1 MAAPEEPESLEQ
13 VKMKCITSPL
23 CLSSTHTHTLSLFT
37 LMQLGLELKSKK
49 KRKKKPVDMSRL
61 DADLADLAATDN
73 TQTTDKTGSSTVSTG
88 PAPLATNVSIV
99 GTFCYVHY
107 FI

>member
-1 MAAPEEPESLEQ
+1 
-13 VKMKCITSPL
+13 
-23 CLSSTHTHTLSLFT
+23 
-37 LMQLGLELKSKK
+37 
-49 KRKKKPVDMSRL
+49 MSRL

-107 FI
+107 FIMYIITVWLIINHYCLILLTLLLLCL

>member
-1 MAAPEEPESLEQ
+1 
-13 VKMKCITSPL
+13 
-23 CLSSTHTHTLSLFT
+23 
-37 LMQLGLELKSKK
+37 
-49 KRKKKPVDMSRL
+49 MSRL

>member
-1 MAAPEEPESLEQ
+1 
-13 VKMKCITSPL
+13 
-23 CLSSTHTHTLSLFT
+23 
-37 LMQLGLELKSKK
+37 MQLGLELKSKK

-107 FI
+107 FIKYMYIITVWLIINHYCLILLTLLLLCL